1 MAKGKGDATLGRLS
15 KSLGLINSELQTIQR
30 GIQLMREAGKSAKQI
45 YTEYG
50 KQLEKLIQDEAK
62 LNEEIEERK
71 ELVKNEETTQKIQ
84 LVHGN
89 FTPSEASHIIM
100 SLLDEKINFHKIQRL
115 QVLSGDQKSV
125 TGDLDDRITELEKE
139 KEIARA
145 FISEKKML
153 GQRLQIDGVLKLSN
167 AKNPS

>member
-1 MAKGKGDATLGRLS
+1 MK
-15 KSLGLINSELQTIQR
+15 
-30 GIQLMREAGKSAKQI
+30 
-45 YTEYG
+45 
-50 KQLEKLIQDEAK
+50 EAK
-62 LNEEIEERK
+62 NSK
-71 ELVKNEETTQKIQ
+71 DQVQKIQ
-84 LVHGN
+84 LVQGE
-89 FTPSEASHIIM
+89 FTPSEASHVVM

-115 QVLSGDQKSV
+115 QVLSGDQKSG